1 MTEPI
6 RPESPGLPEAT
17 PGSVES
23 LGTHP
28 AAGPSPEL
36 PPGEAGT
43 SLGRE
48 AIRRVVRDPL
58 ALVGAFLVVGFVVV
72 AVFAPFLAPFGPN
85 DRVGAVT
92 PTTIPG
98 PSAEHWFGLDSLG
111 RDELSRVIY
120 GARQSLLVGVV
131 SLLLGATV
139 GISVG
144 LLAGAFGGWVDA
156 LVMRVTDIMLSIPG
170 LLFAIGIAAV
180 LGRSLLSVMIAI
192 AVVNVPIFVRLLRG
206 AMLAQR
212 NSDYVV
218 AVRSLGVR
226 DRDVVLGHV
235 LPNSLS
241 PVIVQGTLTLAT
253 AIVDAAAL
261 AVLGLSGEDPAV
273 PEWGRMLAETQRFLA
288 SAPHLAFFPGAAIV
302 LAALGFTLL
311 GESMREALD
320 PKYRR

>member
-1 MTEPI
+1 MTDPTPTSSGPAGVSE
-6 RPESPGLPEAT
+6 GAAT
-17 PGSVES
+17 TPQ
-23 LGTHP
+23 
-28 AAGPSPEL
+28 AAAVTAG
-36 PPGEAGT
+36 ADQGT

-48 AIRRVVRDPL
+48 ALRRVVRDPL
-58 ALVGAFLVVGFVVV
+58 ALIGAVLVLGFVFV
-72 AVFAPFLAPFGPN
+72 AVFAPWLAPYGPTE
-85 DRVGAVT
+85 RVGAVT

-98 PSAEHWFGLDSLG
+98 PSAAHPMGLDSLG

-131 SLLLGATV
+131 ATLLGATV
-139 GISVG
+139 GIGVG
-144 LLAGAFGGWVDA
+144 MLAGAFGGWVDTV
-156 LVMRVTDIMLSIPG
+156 VMRVVDVMLSLPS
-170 LLFAIGIAAV
+170 LFLAIAIAAV
-180 LGRSLLSVMIAI
+180 LGRSLTSVMIAI
-192 AVVNVPIFVRLLRG
+192 AVVNVPIFIRLLRG

-212 NSDYVV
+212 NADYVV

-226 DRDVVLGHV
+226 DRHVVVRHV

-253 AIVDAAAL
+253 AIIDAAAL
-261 AVLGLSGEDPAV
+261 AFLGLSGEDPRL

-288 SAPHLAFFPGAAIV
+288 SAPHLAFFPGLAIV